1 MRTIEDIIAE
11 AQSAVAASLREAFDA
26 GRHHQTT
33 EMREKFVAFF
43 EGVIA
48 PFSGAPAA
56 APAPP
61 APSPR
66 RRPKRRRLKQWPKPR
81 RRKRLP
87 RPKLR
92 PKRPPSRP
100 PPPDRPRPPALADP
114 RRLSARVTARA
125 SHALAPT
132 RRGD

>member
-1 MRTIEDIIAE
+1 MRTIEDIIAD

-56 APAPP
+56 APTAEASAAATPGPAAPAEAEAGSADAPAEAP
-61 APSPR
+61 APAESPAET
-66 RRPKRRRLKQWPKPR
+66 PAET
-81 RRKRLP
+81 
-87 RPKLR
+87 
-92 PKRPPSRP
+92 PPEATGE
-100 PPPDRPRPPALADP
+100 PA
-114 RRLSARVTARA
+114 SAA
-125 SHALAPT
+125 
-132 RRGD
+132 

>member
-61 APSPR
+61 APVAEAAAEAA
-66 RRPKRRRLKQWPKPR
+66 
-81 RRKRLP
+81 
-87 RPKLR
+87 
-92 PKRPPSRP
+92 
-100 PPPDRPRPPALADP
+100 PAE
-114 RRLSARVTARA
+114 ARA
-125 SHALAPT
+125 EAAPAEAPASAET
-132 RRGD
+132 APEATAEPASAA